1 MSHHGNGNN
10 GFESII
16 LNCISDGVLTID
28 LNGRVQYV
36 NKAMRDLLGY
46 EENEP
51 ILGLDCDALVRSR
64 ICHSADC
71 ILRRTL
77 EKREK
82 VSNFETTLKSRS
94 GKTVS
99 VNINTDFLRDDEG
112 NLIGIVEVFRDISI
126 IKALQE
132 KLEDK
137 YHFGNIVAK
146 NHRMK
151 EILQVLPMVAAS
163 KSTVLIE
170 GESGTGKELI
180 ARAIHNNSPR
190 KDKAFIAVNCAAIA
204 EGVLESEL
212 FGHVKGAFTG
222 AYQDRPGRFQLANGG
237 TIFLDEIG
245 DMSQAIQG
253 KVLRFLQEEEF
264 ERVGEMKTIKV
275 DVRVIAATNRDLLR
289 ATREGDFREDLYY
302 RIRVFPVKLPALR
315 ERKDDIPILVSH
327 FIEKFNLEMGRSIN
341 NISPRTMELLMN
353 HHYPGNIRE
362 LENIIEHAFVC
373 CPGNT
378 ILPEHLPKDLFSEN
392 KMNWMGN
399 LGIHEGSLEKME
411 KEFIANMLDQSHWK
425 LQEVSRKLGISR
437 TTLWRKIKS
446 YGLERRQKAV

>member
-1 MSHHGNGNN
+1 MTNRDKA
-10 GFESII
+10 FESII

-28 LNGRVQYV
+28 LQGKVQYV
-36 NKAMRDLLGY
+36 NKAMKEILGY
-46 EENEP
+46 EENDVV
-51 ILGLDCDALVRSR
+51 GLDCDALVKSR
-64 ICHSADC
+64 ICHSEDC

-82 VSNFETTLKSRS
+82 VSNFETVLKTRK
-94 GKTVS
+94 GVS
-99 VNINTDFLRDDEG
+99 IPVNINTDFLRDETG
-112 NLIGIVEVFRDISI
+112 NMIGIVEVFRDISLI
-126 IKALQE
+126 QALKE

-151 EILQVLPMVAAS
+151 EILQVLPLVAQS

-190 KDKAFIAVNCAAIA
+190 RDKAFIAVNCAAIA

-222 AYQDRPGRFQLANGG
+222 AYQDRPGRFELAHEG

-245 DMSQAIQG
+245 DMSPSIQA
-253 KVLRFLQEEEF
+253 KVLRVLQEEEF
-264 ERVGEMKTIKV
+264 ERVGGVKTVKV

-289 ATREGDFREDLYY
+289 GTREGAFREDLYY

-315 ERKDDIPILVSH
+315 ERKDDIPILVGH
-327 FIEKFNLEMGRSIN
+327 FIEKFNLEMGKSIN
-341 NISPRTMELLMN
+341 NVTPRVMDILMN

-362 LENIIEHAFVC
+362 LENIIEHAFIC
-373 CPGNT
+373 CPGNK
-378 ILPEHLPKDLFSEN
+378 ILPEHLPKDLFAEDLDRI
-392 KMNWMGN
+392 GH
-399 LGIHEGSLEKME
+399 IPDHEGSLETIE
-411 KEFIANMLDQSHWK
+411 REFILKMLEQSGWK
-425 LQEVSRKLGISR
+425 LQETSQKLGIGR
-437 TTLWRKIKS
+437 TTLWRKIKA
-446 YGLERRQKAV
+446 YGLEKKRIAS